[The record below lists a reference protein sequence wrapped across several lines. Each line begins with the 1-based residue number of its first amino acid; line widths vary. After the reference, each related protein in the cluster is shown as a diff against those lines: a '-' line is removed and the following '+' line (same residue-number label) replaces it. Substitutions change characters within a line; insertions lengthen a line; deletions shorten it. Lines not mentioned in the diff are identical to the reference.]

1 MKEPEAAGDSART
14 RIIRAAAELFHKQ
27 GVHLTSPDE
36 IIEASGTG
44 KGQFYHYF
52 KNKEGLIHAVMQCY
66 LDEIE
71 NGTSPVN
78 FDIDSW
84 AGLQGWFARHL
95 ELQIMFEMTRA
106 CPIGAMASDVTERDE
121 LIRQD
126 VALILDVMRRK
137 LGNFFRKEKA
147 AGRLAKE
154 ADEEALATFCIGAV
168 QGGMLLGKIARAS
181 RPAAQVV
188 SEALAHIQTYR
199 VGSQP

>member
-1 MKEPEAAGDSART
+1 MKEEAAGGSARM

-66 LDEIE
+66 LDDIE
-71 NGTSPVN
+71 NGTSQVN

-84 AGLQGWFARHL
+84 EGLQGWFERHL
-95 ELQIMFEMTRA
+95 ELQIMSEMTRA

-154 ADEEALATFCIGAV
+154 ADEEALATFCLGAV
-168 QGGMLLGKIARAS
+168 QGGMLLGRIARAS

-188 SEALAHIQTYR
+188 SEALAHIRTYW
-199 VGSQP
+199 VGSQT

>member
-1 MKEPEAAGDSART
+1 M

-27 GVHLTSPDE
+27 GIHLTSPDE

-78 FDIDSW
+78 FNIDSF
-84 AGLQGWFARHL
+84 ADLQGWFERHL
-95 ELQIMFEMTRA
+95 ELQKMSQMTRA
-106 CPIGAMASDVTERDE
+106 CPIGTMANDVTEGDE

-137 LGNFFRKEKA
+137 LASFFRKEKA
-147 AGRLAKE
+147 AGRLTEE
-154 ADEEALATFCIGAV
+154 ADEEALATFCLGVV
-168 QGGMLLGKIARAS
+168 QGGMMLGRVTRTS
-181 RPAAQVV
+181 SPAAQVV
-188 SEALAHIQTYR
+188 SEALVHIRTYW
-199 VGSQP
+199 VGSH